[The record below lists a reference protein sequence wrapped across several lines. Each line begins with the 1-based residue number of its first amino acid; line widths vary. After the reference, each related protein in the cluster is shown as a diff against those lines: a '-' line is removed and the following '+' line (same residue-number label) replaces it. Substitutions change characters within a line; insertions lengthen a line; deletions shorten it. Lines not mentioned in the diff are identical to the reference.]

1 MSNVWES
8 FRLIFSHTPPL
19 IMPTKYL
26 FIILINV
33 TCIFEQNFVH
43 IRAGVLEQFV
53 VGVEDDD
60 GDLAVAEDGQLVGL
74 LHQTKFPLCERHLGR
89 IN

>member
-1 MSNVWES
+1 MP
-8 FRLIFSHTPPL
+8 I
-19 IMPTKYL
+19 IPTKLAMQRFYCYL
-26 FIILINV
+26 TGV

-43 IRAGVLEQFV
+43 VRAGVLEQFV

-74 LHQTKFPLCERHLGR
+74 LHQTKLALCERHLAG
-89 IN
+89 IS